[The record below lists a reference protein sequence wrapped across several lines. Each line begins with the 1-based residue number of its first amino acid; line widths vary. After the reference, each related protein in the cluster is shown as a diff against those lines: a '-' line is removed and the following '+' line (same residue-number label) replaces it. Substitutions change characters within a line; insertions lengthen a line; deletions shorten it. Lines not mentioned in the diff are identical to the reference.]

1 MNRRADR
8 RPTIS
13 TRCQESARGATAYQL
28 MKTFLLFWKKRLV
41 AGYLKTFI
49 VLVSFFLTAKAES
62 ASARKAYSRRSD
74 SGDGAKKCEQ
84 KKELGAVGPA
94 NRVELV
100 EESYAATLPIH
111 KPTKFGMVEKE
122 TLIIIYDLYF
132 SRKISTRVRWGH
144 SKGHWFIAS

>member
-13 TRCQESARGATAYQL
+13 TRCQESARGAIAYQL

-100 EESYAATLPIH
+100 EESYSMFYHLMFYHSSPCFTTSLHSIFYHMPRKAAS
-111 KPTKFGMVEKE
+111 MC
-122 TLIIIYDLYF
+122 
-132 SRKISTRVRWGH
+132 
-144 SKGHWFIAS
+144 